1 MNIFTE
7 KKIFLDS
14 ETVAEQLRSRR
25 QELGL
30 KLEKIAK
37 EICINFKY
45 LEALEKGNFNLLPAG
60 VYGKNFLREYAV
72 YLKIDYRPLVKMFER
87 ETAGNNQRQQQEL
100 FSKQVVKA
108 HYFLAIPKIIKSI
121 ILVVV
126 VTVCLFYLSYRVKQ
140 IAAVPALNI
149 QSPIDNLITKEKS
162 VYVAGTAEAESQL
175 IINGESIISDT
186 NGSFVKEVDL
196 KKGIN
201 IISITAQKKYGRSVT
216 IKKQIL
222 VE

>member
-37 EICINFKY
+37 EISINFKY

-72 YLKIDYRPLVKMFER
+72 YLKIDYRPLVKMFEK
-87 ETAGNNQRQQQEL
+87 ETAGSNQRQQREL

-108 HYFLAIPKIIKSI
+108 HHLLAMPKIIKSI

-126 VTVCLFYLSYRVKQ
+126 VGICLFYLSYRLKQ
-140 IAAVPALNI
+140 ITAVPSLNI
-149 QSPIDNLITKEKS
+149 QTPADNLITKEKS
-162 VYVAGTAEAESQL
+162 VSVTGIAEAESQL
-175 IINGESIISDT
+175 IINGESVISDT

-201 IISITAQKKYGRSVT
+201 IISITAQKKYGRSAT

>member
-37 EICINFKY
+37 EISINFKY

-72 YLKIDYRPLVKMFER
+72 YLKIDYRPLVEMFER
-87 ETAGNNQRQQQEL
+87 ETAGSNQRQQQEL

-108 HYFLAIPKIIKSI
+108 HYFLAMPKIIKGI
-121 ILVVV
+121 VLVVIV
-126 VTVCLFYLSYRVKQ
+126 AVCLFYLSYRVKQ
-140 IAAVPALNI
+140 IAAVPSLNI

-162 VYVAGTAEAESQL
+162 VSVAGVAEAESQL

-186 NGSFVKEVDL
+186 NGSFLKEVDL

-201 IISITAQKKYGRSVT
+201 IISITAQKKYGRSIT